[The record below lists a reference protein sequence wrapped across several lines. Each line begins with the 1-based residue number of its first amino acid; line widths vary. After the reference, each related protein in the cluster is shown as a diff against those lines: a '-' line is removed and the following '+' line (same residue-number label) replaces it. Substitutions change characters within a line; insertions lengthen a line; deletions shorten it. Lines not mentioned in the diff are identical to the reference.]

1 MKESPADLAVRRT
14 FANRGA
20 WIGAA
25 AGLALSLLLRVAKGE
40 TPHLLAKSA
49 MVVVIIAGLGAFVG
63 VLVDAWRRSR
73 RA

>member
-1 MKESPADLAVRRT
+1 MKESPADVAVRRT
-14 FANRGA
+14 LTTRGA

-25 AGLALSLLLRVAKGE
+25 VGLLLALLLRVTKGE

-49 MVVVIIAGLGAFVG
+49 MVVAIIAGFGAFVG

-73 RA
+73 RV